1 MVKSKRLIIKERE
14 PNLAMLINLFDGD
27 VFRLLKKSREYNKIE
42 FTMSTKT
49 IERLLIFLLIRI
61 GWSDEAIMEAL
72 TDGDHAVTLGR
83 IERLRKELCE

>member
-1 MVKSKRLIIKERE
+1 MVKSKYLITKERE
-14 PNLAMLINLFDGD
+14 SNLAMLINLFDGD

-61 GWSDEAIMEAL
+61 GWSDEAIREAL
-72 TDGDHAVTLGR
+72 TDGSHTVRIDR
-83 IERLRKELCE
+83 IERLRKEME